1 MVAFRLAFDML
12 ASLVGTMDRL
22 AVETYHPKIYEHC
35 LAALDLRRQH
45 PDFLKNNINMVERSI
60 IYAIITLT
68 MKLTEGTFRPLFVRT
83 LEWAES
89 EVDESSLKKSLDRA
103 IVFYKLV
110 NKLAEKH
117 RYLHNCIRYCILS

>member
-68 MKLTEGTFRPLFVRT
+68 MKLTEGTLVGHFFFVLRNGPSPKLISPHQRKVWTMQLF
-83 LEWAES
+83 LQ
-89 EVDESSLKKSLDRA
+89 
-103 IVFYKLV
+103 IG
-110 NKLAEKH
+110 
-117 RYLHNCIRYCILS
+117 

>member
-68 MKLTEGTFRPLFVRT
+68 MKLTEGTLVGHFFFVLWNGPSPKLISPHQRKVWTVQLFSTNWFTNLLNNTGPFITALNTV
-83 LEWAES
+83 S
-89 EVDESSLKKSLDRA
+89 
-103 IVFYKLV
+103 
-110 NKLAEKH
+110 
-117 RYLHNCIRYCILS
+117 

>member
-45 PDFLKNNINMVERSI
+45 PDFLKNNINMVEQSI
-60 IYAIITLT
+60 IHARGHFFFVLWNGLSP
-68 MKLTEGTFRPLFVRT
+68 KLISPHQRKVWTVQLFSTNWFTNLLNNTGTFITALNTV
-83 LEWAES
+83 S
-89 EVDESSLKKSLDRA
+89 
-103 IVFYKLV
+103 
-110 NKLAEKH
+110 
-117 RYLHNCIRYCILS
+117 